1 MVDSSSDMRQD
12 WFRSLY
18 EPAAGSRARVS
29 DVLRDVRALAR
40 RMGKHSAETKS
51 RDASFVSATDLLIDG
66 GYVAFKGKLGPNGL
80 PTLA

>member
-1 MVDSSSDMRQD
+1 
-12 WFRSLY
+12 
-18 EPAAGSRARVS
+18 
-29 DVLRDVRALAR
+29 
-40 RMGKHSAETKS
+40 MGKHSAETKS